1 MVRGKH
7 GDLLLDDEDT
17 WFMEALY
24 QQATNAAIRLTT
36 MAEIIFFKNKPRKVS
51 VEFVLKVIEAMMTG
65 KLEKLNTETVKIG
78 KRYYVEITGDRAF
91 SQQPFVPFKGFYKWL
106 KENGIHTS
114 GDPAAITQGDLF
126 AVANERKVFKKAY
139 ARHYRGNHE
148 LHCIYRRD
156 GQAN

>member
-1 MVRGKH
+1 MVRGKY

-51 VEFVLKVIEAMMTG
+51 VEFVLKVIEAMMTD
-65 KLEKLNTETVKIG
+65 KLKNLNTEIVKIG
-78 KRYYVEITGDRAF
+78 KRYYVEITGDKAF
-91 SQQPFVPFKGFYKWL
+91 SQQSLIPFKGFYKWL

-114 GDPAAITQGDLF
+114 SDPVAITPGDLF
-126 AVANERKVFKKAY
+126 AVANERKIIKKAY
-139 ARHYRGNHE
+139 VRHYRGNHE
-148 LHCIYRRD
+148 
-156 GQAN
+156 